1 MTLEALSKEKI
12 SFGTA
17 KIGQPFPEVFKDSA
31 WTDWFIRTYEKSIK
45 PEHQLYV
52 QYVTKRLDVE
62 IKAEHTKGY
71 HQAAQSVLADHRRLA
86 SGESEVWDQ
95 VSEPAFFTDFDMPG
109 INKLQQV
116 EDQVANLNIE
126 NQNLASRMAV
136 VEMAMQEI
144 LRHAKGLE
152 VKTEP

>member
-1 MTLEALSKEKI
+1 
-12 SFGTA
+12 
-17 KIGQPFPEVFKDSA
+17 
-31 WTDWFIRTYEKSIK
+31 
-45 PEHQLYV
+45 
-52 QYVTKRLDVE
+52 
-62 IKAEHTKGY
+62 
-71 HQAAQSVLADHRRLA
+71 
-86 SGESEVWDQ
+86 
-95 VSEPAFFTDFDMPG
+95 MPG